1 MFLVRRTGRR
11 VTARYSL
18 GAPGAP
24 QRQAIINVYPV
35 YETEGVPVRFW
46 LNVANKSIGVWYWE
60 ITTQTFASSPVL
72 VRGYQR
78 SWQAVQEVALEA
90 LNSGE
95 VDREVDLLAAQR
107 RRKKMAGVDW

>member
-1 MFLVRRTGRR
+1 MFLICRTGRR
-11 VTARYSL
+11 APRYSL
-18 GAPGAP
+18 GTPGAP

-35 YETEGVPVRFW
+35 YEAAGSPVRFW
-46 LNVANKSIGVWYWE
+46 LNVANKSTGVWYWE